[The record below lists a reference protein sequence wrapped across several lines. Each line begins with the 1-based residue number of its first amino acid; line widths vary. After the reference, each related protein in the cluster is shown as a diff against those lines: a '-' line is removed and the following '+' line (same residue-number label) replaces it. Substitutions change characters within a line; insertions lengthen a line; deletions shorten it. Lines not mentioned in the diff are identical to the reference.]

1 MQNPEL
7 FKKGHFH
14 FDPQDPIYQDHFPG
28 NPVVPGSLIIE
39 AFMTVARP
47 ALQGPGGCS
56 IENFRFRQFIR
67 PGRYAFRMDRIADGC
82 MQCTLY
88 ANDRTLVTGTL
99 RANVPSSK
107 FKAQSFGAVNSEP

>member
-7 FKKGHFH
+7 FRAGHFH

-28 NPVVPGSLIIE
+28 SPVVPGSLIID

-47 ALQGPGGCS
+47 ALQGQGGCS
-56 IENFRFRQFIR
+56 VENFRFRQFIR
-67 PGRYAFRMDRIADGC
+67 PGRYAFRMQRKADGC

-88 ANDRTLVTGTL
+88 ANDRAVVTGTL
-99 RANVPSSK
+99 RGQVPGSTFTVQGLRAVSS
-107 FKAQSFGAVNSEP
+107 EL